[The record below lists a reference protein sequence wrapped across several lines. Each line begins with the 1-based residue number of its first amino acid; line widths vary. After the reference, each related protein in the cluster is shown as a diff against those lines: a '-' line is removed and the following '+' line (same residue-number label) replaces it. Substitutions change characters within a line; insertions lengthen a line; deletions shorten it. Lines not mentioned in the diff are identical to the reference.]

1 MEPSSKSMAMAV
13 AAAAAAAAQAA
24 DPSLTDINYLKIQT
38 SYIKSRAIGFLWV
51 VFSMSFA
58 IINVIVLHQPQW
70 LGDTE
75 LSRGTGYFGL
85 WKSCRLLQD
94 GQDLLCH
101 GRLSDPTTIH
111 ITAFKI
117 ATLFVALS
125 ALLIIV
131 SLISML
137 AFFFA
142 HPCTVFRLCGWLQFL
157 CAISLLSGVLIFPAG
172 WDSPTVKEVCGPE
185 AGSYNVGQCSIRWA
199 YILAIIGVVD
209 CLVLSILAF
218 VLGTRHTKLMPD
230 QYLPQTMMSPG
241 QHNSMLAFPAAMG
254 QSKSS
259 LTSHMYAP
267 NSIGSM
273 SQLGKLNKSP
283 SNNPLVY
290 WK

>member
-1 MEPSSKSMAMAV
+1 MDHSNKSIAMSV
-13 AAAAAAAAQAA
+13 AAATAAANA
-24 DPSLTDINYLKIQT
+24 DPSLTDINYLNLQT
-38 SYIKSRAIGFLWV
+38 NYIKSRSIGVLWA

-58 IINVIVLHQPQW
+58 IIDVIVFVQPQW

-94 GQDLLCH
+94 GQDLLCN
-101 GRLSDPTTIH
+101 GKLNDLSSIH

-117 ATLFVALS
+117 STIFVALS
-125 ALLIIV
+125 VLMI
-131 SLISML
+131 SLCILAML

-142 HPCTVFRLCGWLQFL
+142 HPCTVFRLCGWLQFI

-172 WDSPTVKEVCGPE
+172 WDSPSVKEVCGPE
-185 AGSYNVGQCSIRWA
+185 TSSYNVGQCSIRWA

-218 VLGTRHTKLMPD
+218 VLGTRHTKLLPD
-230 QYLPQTMMSPG
+230 QYMHQAMASPHG
-241 QHNSMLAFPAAMG
+241 SLIGFPLNGAT
-254 QSKSS
+254 SKST
-259 LTSHMYAP
+259 LNHAYA
-267 NSIGSM
+267 GSM
-273 SQLGKLNKSP
+273 GHIGKLNKSP